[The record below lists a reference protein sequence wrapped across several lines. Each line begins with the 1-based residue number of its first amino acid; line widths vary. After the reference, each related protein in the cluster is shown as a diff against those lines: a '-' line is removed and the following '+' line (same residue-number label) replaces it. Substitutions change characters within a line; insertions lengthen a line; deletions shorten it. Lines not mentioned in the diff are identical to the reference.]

1 MGWVSRTSSPRRIP
15 FLYWVRPNH
24 WPRSNYISWYS
35 SLILKL
41 TSVLLKLHLIK
52 KPRRIVSHQALL
64 LVWKDWCAY
73 LLKSE
78 SWAFRV
84 LTSPRVVLG
93 IGRLGLRSRRSEDG
107 AEGSLVVWKHS
118 KQKTQFR
125 KNCIKQFI
133 MAFSPE
139 TSLWKKED
147 LILEVSWERILHSIG
162 NTRSNPISKLTR
174 LPCLIRE
181 SSYELLSITQWVIK
195 ANTLHYKCMT
205 KFTTNKKIKNKLKKK
220 EKKRI
225 SLIREVRNVE
235 TKENSQRRLNN

>member
-24 WPRSNYISWYS
+24 WPKSNYISWYS

-118 KQKTQFR
+118 KQKHSLEKTASSSLSWLSPQRLLFEKR
-125 KNCIKQFI
+125 KILFWRYPGRE
-133 MAFSPE
+133 FSIPLA
-139 TSLWKKED
+139 TL
-147 LILEVSWERILHSIG
+147 G
-162 NTRSNPISKLTR
+162 
-174 LPCLIRE
+174 
-181 SSYELLSITQWVIK
+181 VIP
-195 ANTLHYKCMT
+195 
-205 KFTTNKKIKNKLKKK
+205 
-220 EKKRI
+220 
-225 SLIREVRNVE
+225 
-235 TKENSQRRLNN
+235 SQNWHGFPA